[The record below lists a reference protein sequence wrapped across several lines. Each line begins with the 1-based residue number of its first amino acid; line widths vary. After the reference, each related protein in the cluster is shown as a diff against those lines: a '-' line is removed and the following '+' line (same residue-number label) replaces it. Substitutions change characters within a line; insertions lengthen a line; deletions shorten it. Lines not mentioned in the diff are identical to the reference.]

1 MRNIITIQG
10 NKNAGKDELA
20 TMLQYILNTPKFLHH
35 YDLFLRFKKWIKPRK
50 NQFHIVKYAGK
61 IKEILG
67 VLLNVPIE
75 KFEDREFKENT
86 YVDFTS
92 MSLYHIKD
100 FTDSEKANLI
110 LNDSRFSK
118 EIKRLDMNLTRN
130 YVLSIRQLLQ
140 LFGTEI
146 MRHYFGNNLW
156 ILLAM
161 KTGHDKIIISDQ
173 RFINENIIAQT
184 NKAIIIHIVRPG
196 CVAGSHASEAELV
209 QLFNEKQYDILVE
222 NTGSLRQLFN
232 TAKNEVYNNPLF
244 K

>member
-1 MRNIITIQG
+1 MSKIITIQG

-20 TMLQYILNTPKFLHH
+20 KMLQYILNTPKVLHN
-35 YDLFLRFKKWIKPRK
+35 YEIYLRLQKYLKPGK

-61 IKEILG
+61 IKEILAT
-67 VLLNVPIE
+67 LLNVPIE
-75 KFEDREFKENT
+75 KFEDRDFKENT
-86 YVDFTS
+86 YIDFNTLT
-92 MSLYHIKD
+92 LYHIKD
-100 FTDSEKANLI
+100 IPDLSLTLTDTK
-110 LNDSRFSK
+110 FSK

-130 YVLSIRQLLQ
+130 YLLSIRQLLQ

-161 KTGHDKIIISDQ
+161 KCKYDNIIVSDQ
-173 RFINENIIAQT
+173 RFINENIIART
-184 NKAIIIHIVRPG
+184 NKAIIIHITRPG
-196 CVAGSHASEAELV
+196 AVAGTHASELELV
-209 QLFNEKQYDILVE
+209 QLYNEKQYDILVE

-232 TAKNEVYNNPLF
+232 TIKKEIYSNNLF